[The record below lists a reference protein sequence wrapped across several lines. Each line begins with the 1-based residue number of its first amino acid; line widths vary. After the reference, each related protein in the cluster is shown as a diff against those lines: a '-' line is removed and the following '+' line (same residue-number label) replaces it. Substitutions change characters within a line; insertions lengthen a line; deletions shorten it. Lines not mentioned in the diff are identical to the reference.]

1 MAFADM
7 MTAAHR
13 RMKNYLRSTSGNLTM
28 IAALGSI
35 PVIAAAGMA
44 IDYARISRVHDEM
57 QLIADGATLAAFS

>member
-1 MAFADM
+1 
-7 MTAAHR
+7 
-13 RMKNYLRSTSGNLTM
+13 M

-57 QLIADGATLAAFS
+57 QLIADGATLAAAGAEPFRHKR